1 MKLMGDLMVAYS
13 LLTKRNGRGGTD
25 VFCLVI
31 ETGLK
36 RMAWSCVSGQTSWVS
51 GKGSSPEGGW
61 SLQQAPQ
68 DSGDVTKPDPVQ

>member
-36 RMAWSCVSGQTSWVS
+36 RMAWSCVRGQTIRVS